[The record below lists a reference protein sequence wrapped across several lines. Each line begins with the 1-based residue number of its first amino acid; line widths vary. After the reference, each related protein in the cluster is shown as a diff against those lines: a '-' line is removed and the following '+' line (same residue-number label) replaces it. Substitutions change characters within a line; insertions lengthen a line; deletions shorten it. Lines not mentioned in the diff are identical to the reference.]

1 MKKNWT
7 EYLAMIETIT
17 ESGMDFIA
25 DNVFHIE
32 KSPFYTRLRGSVKSV
47 EFVRAKGCKL
57 MFVEAKSSFP
67 KLNDTDDKKSTRFRE
82 EVEEMCD
89 KFVHSLNLYS
99 SIDVG
104 VADNGFPADFKPAD
118 KVSLVFILV
127 INGFKTAWCDPIK
140 KALRNRVRQSRC
152 MANIWK
158 PEIFV
163 INEKTAAARK
173 LITN

>member
-1 MKKNWT
+1 MR
-7 EYLAMIETIT
+7 ETIT

-32 KSPFYTRLRGSVKSV
+32 KSPQYRRLGGNVKSV
-47 EFVRAKGCKL
+47 EFVRARGDKL

-67 KLNDTDDKKSTRFRE
+67 QPNDTDNEKSVRFRE
-82 EVEEMCD
+82 EVKEICD

-99 SIDVG
+99 SIEVG
-104 VADNGFPADFKPAD
+104 VTDGSFPAVFKPAD
-118 KVSLVFILV
+118 KVSLVFVLV
-127 INGFKTAWCDPIK
+127 INGFETAWCDPIK
-140 KALRNRVRQSRC
+140 KALRNKIRQSQC

-163 INEKTAAARK
+163 INDKTAAQRK
-173 LITN
+173 LTTSS